1 MYDLQGKAL
10 STLWAGIVA
19 QLAEWSFPTRSVHS
33 FDFIQNMYFRLT
45 VEKTKIKKKRT
56 DLAHILDKL
65 YSSNYKPNSLTK
77 EVLIREN

>member
-1 MYDLQGKAL
+1 MGRDCG
-10 STLWAGIVA
+10 SVGRVVVSDTSGA
-19 QLAEWSFPTRSVHS
+19 QHS

>member
-19 QLAEWSFPTRSVHS
+19 QLAEWSFPTRAVHS

-56 DLAHILDKL
+56 EIDNLKKYQTLQ
-65 YSSNYKPNSLTK
+65 
-77 EVLIREN
+77 LIVGPLEIQAS